1 MEETNIPDQLTFHEP
16 VPHSQSENR
25 DLLYT
30 VSRIISA
37 VFTPF
42 MVPFVAFVLLFGF
55 TYLRIMP
62 LQYKVA
68 ILAMIYCFTILLP
81 MLAVYLFQKINGW
94 GIRELGLRTPFHTL
108 RFDDTQLY
116 RLSADHVSHS
126 FAPLYVRYCNGCTSL
141 YGNLCNYQHEVENQY
156 PYGQ

>member
-55 TYLRIMP
+55 TYLRNH
-62 LQYKVA
+62 LGHD
-68 ILAMIYCFTILLP
+68 LLFYHSVTH
-81 MLAVYLFQKINGW
+81 AG
-94 GIRELGLRTPFHTL
+94 H
-108 RFDDTQLY
+108 
-116 RLSADHVSHS
+116 LSVS
-126 FAPLYVRYCNGCTSL
+126 
-141 YGNLCNYQHEVENQY
+141 ENQWM
-156 PYGQ
+156 GNS